1 MKKHC
6 EHYWHE
12 QVKVNG
18 IWYCLDEE
26 EESK

>member
-1 MKKHC
+1 MKKNC

-18 IWYCLDEE
+18 VWYCLDEE
-26 EESK
+26 ETK